1 MVCLGIW
8 WVIAK
13 RMVCSEVVVRIRSR
27 LMVVLLSVANPEIAS
42 ADTAE
47 KLNSYLCDTRAA
59 AVDFAVAAADGT
71 EETARDFVNKK
82 EHREA
87 CNRYVG
93 FASVEE
99 RGTATINGA
108 VFRTTRISHKL
119 LGPPGRSICLV
130 CGTSLAEDRRS
141 RSRPQA
147 IEHRRRFRMIVV
159 RTMPVCA
166 DTLSRPWRR
175 WVFALP

>member
-1 MVCLGIW
+1 MVSPSSANRKCFPVAGNDIVCLGIW

-27 LMVVLLSVANPEIAS
+27 LMVVLLSVANPGIAS

-108 VFRTTRISHKL
+108 VFRTTRYRISFWDHRGDL
-119 LGPPGRSICLV
+119 FAWS
-130 CGTSLAEDRRS
+130 AE
-141 RSRPQA
+141 PA
-147 IEHRRRFRMIVV
+147 
-159 RTMPVCA
+159 
-166 DTLSRPWRR
+166 
-175 WVFALP
+175 